1 MGMKLEKVVPWGRNI
16 GEYRSMF
23 LLDDDDMKKK
33 IAGFGDGPASF
44 NCQATAEGADITSFA
59 PIYCF
64 SAQQLRSRINEVRDI
79 IIPQMKENS
88 ENYVW
93 DRIKSIE
100 ELEQIRMSAMDI
112 FLGDFEQGKAEGR
125 YVCHELP
132 DRLPYED
139 CTFDIGLSSHF
150 LLMYD
155 QLGYDFHIAALSEM
169 LRVCKEVRIFP
180 LGDLD
185 GRELHLVEQVIEYF
199 RRNFKTEILKTGYQ
213 FQRNADSMMKIRR
226 AAV

>member
-1 MGMKLEKVVPWGRNI
+1 MKLEKVVPWGRNI

-44 NCQATAEGADITSFA
+44 NCQATAEGADITSFD

-88 ENYVW
+88 DNYVW
-93 DRIKSIE
+93 DRIKSVR
-100 ELEQIRMSAMDI
+100 ELEDIRMSAMDM
-112 FLGDFEQGKAEGR
+112 FLDDFEQGKAEGR
-125 YVCHELP
+125 YICHELP

-139 CTFDIGLSSHF
+139 GTFDIGLSSHF

-185 GRELHLVEQVIEYF
+185 GRELHLVEQVIEHF
-199 RRNFKTEILKTGYQ
+199 HRVFKVEILKTGYR

-226 AAV
+226 TA

>member
-44 NCQATAEGADITSFA
+44 NCQATAEGADITSFD

-88 ENYVW
+88 DNYVW
-93 DRIKSIE
+93 DRIKSVR
-100 ELEQIRMSAMDI
+100 ELEDIRMSAMDM
-112 FLGDFEQGKAEGR
+112 FLDDFEQGKAEGR
-125 YVCHELP
+125 YICHELP

-139 CTFDIGLSSHF
+139 GTFDIGLSSHF

-185 GRELHLVEQVIEYF
+185 GRELHLVEQVIEHF
-199 RRNFKTEILKTGYQ
+199 HRVFKVEILKTGYR

-226 AAV
+226 TA